1 VAADERAETH
11 LQRAL
16 ELVGRAR
23 PSPQRDRRELQAT
36 AQLVVVRQRRLGVT
50 EASNQALFERVRELS
65 HSVGPSPEL
74 LATGIFEWGFHILRG
89 SFGTARAVAGNLL
102 ELGAQTGESSFSAV
116 GSVALGETLLA
127 MGDAEGALTAL
138 QHAVVLADADPAIAD
153 HLSMDLRSLSRSFL
167 LIVYAERG
175 DEARC
180 RSVTDEA
187 VAYAAARPY
196 DEVHLRSCTVLAAVI
211 LRDPHWALAE
221 ARAGIRRAQ
230 THSYAF
236 YGAMLEASAAW
247 GTGLTDDVELGIE
260 RFDQALAQLD
270 AAGLRLMR
278 PLHEGLRAELALLA
292 GRLDEA
298 GEHATRG
305 LRVAEAGER
314 HFVPA
319 LHTLH
324 ARILAA
330 GGDRAGAAGA
340 LDRARRLAPPGTVYL
355 DQARAAG
362 IELGLDVADLVD
374 G

>member
-1 VAADERAETH
+1 MAADERAETH